1 MTVPNER
8 LSATHLPAIAE
19 QVAKRKQQ
27 FQVQVSI
34 VVSLRPNPRLF
45 VPQINERKVTVD
57 INQTWRRV
65 YELSDSQNPQWP
77 VQLLV
82 DSHIHK
88 ERRRVILSSIIRVNE
103 IVRSLQKFS
112 SFLFQRFPIELNH
125 H

>member
-27 FQVQVSI
+27 FQVQI
-34 VVSLRPNPRLF
+34 K
-45 VPQINERKVTVD
+45 ERKVTVD

-82 DSHIHK
+82 DSHIHS
-88 ERRRVILSSIIRVNE
+88 ERRRVILSSIIRVTTFAF
-103 IVRSLQKFS
+103 R
-112 SFLFQRFPIELNH
+112 FLFERENFSLGFESN
-125 H
+125 

>member
-27 FQVQVSI
+27 FQVEIQ
-34 VVSLRPNPRLF
+34 
-45 VPQINERKVTVD
+45 ERKVIVD

-65 YELSDSQNPQWP
+65 YELFNSQNPQWP

-82 DSHIHK
+82 DSHIHS
-88 ERRRVILSSIIRVNE
+88 ERRRVILSSIIRVTIFFSFVLFPNE
-103 IVRSLQKFS
+103 FFFS
-112 SFLFQRFPIELNH
+112 FRIERNRR
-125 H
+125 